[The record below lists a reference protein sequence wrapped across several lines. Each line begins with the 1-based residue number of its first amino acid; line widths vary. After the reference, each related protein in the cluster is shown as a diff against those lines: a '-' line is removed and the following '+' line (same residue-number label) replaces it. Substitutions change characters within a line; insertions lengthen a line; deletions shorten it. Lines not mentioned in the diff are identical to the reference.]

1 MWLID
6 ATERLSSKIVYEWFK
21 AVEDYSITFGRETEI
36 KRDKSRL
43 RNEKEYKVVFTYLG
57 TFKFHISQ
65 GIGKDKLD
73 LIKVNKTTGAK
84 VKNFLSPEKRAVL
97 VYNVKKRHVTLCINY
112 ELYNRYDAL
121 CSF

>member
-1 MWLID
+1 MIK

-21 AVEDYSITFGRETEI
+21 AVEDYSIAFGRET
-36 KRDKSRL
+36 RVKSRL

-73 LIKVNKTTGAK
+73 LIKVNKTPGAK

-97 VYNVKKRHVTLCINY
+97 VYNVKKGHLTLCINY
-112 ELYNRYDAL
+112 ELYNRYDVL